1 MKKNYLLTL
10 PILALTLTGI
20 LVGCS
25 KVKNIAEAIRG
36 EASLDEKIGQMVMVG
51 FRGLAVDEDSKI
63 VQDVKELQI
72 GGVILFDVDFLKT
85 VNEEGEETVDVIQK
99 RNIES
104 PRQVKA
110 LVDALQ
116 EKSKVPLFI
125 AIDQE
130 GGQVA
135 RLKEKHGFPK
145 TLSAQELGQLDDTDK
160 TYQEAAKIAETLKS
174 IGINVNLAP
183 VVDLNTNLEN
193 PIIGKKQ
200 RSFSTDPEVVTRH
213 ATAFIKA
220 HHAQGILCSP
230 KHFPGHGS
238 SREDSHLGMVDVTD
252 TWSPD
257 ELTPY
262 TNLINEG
269 LVDMIMTA
277 HIFNEYLDPYLPAT
291 LSKDTITDLLRTHLK
306 YDGVVITDDIQMKAI
321 TDNYGKDESVKRALE
336 AGVDIII
343 IANTLGYDPDAAKHT
358 INLIKNLV
366 KDGSIDEA
374 RIDISYQRIMNLK
387 EKLKR

>member
-25 KVKNIAEAIRG
+25 KVKNIREAIRG

-63 VQDVKELQI
+63 VQDVKNLQI

-160 TYQEAAKIAETLKS
+160 TYQEAAKIAETLKNV
-174 IGINVNLAP
+174 GINVNLAP
-183 VVDLNTNLEN
+183 VVDLNTNPEN
-193 PIIGKKQ
+193 PVIGKKQ
-200 RSFSTDPEVVTRH
+200 RSFSDDPEAVTRH

-220 HHAQGILCSP
+220 HHDQGILCTP

-238 SREDSHLGMVDVTD
+238 SHEDSHLGMVNVTD

-257 ELTPY
+257 ELIPY
-262 TNLINEG
+262 TNLLNEG

-277 HIFNEYLDPYLPAT
+277 HIFNKYLDPYLPAT
-291 LSKDTITDLLRTHLK
+291 LSRDIITDLLRTNLK
-306 YDGVVITDDIQMKAI
+306 YNGVVITDDIQMKAI

-343 IANTLGYDPDAAKHT
+343 IANTLGYDPDASKHT

-366 KDGSIDEA
+366 KDGTIDEA
-374 RIDISYQRIMNLK
+374 RIDTSYQRIMNLK
-387 EKLKR
+387 EKLKE